1 MYEYIKGQLSSKN
14 PTQVVIDVGGVGYR
28 LNVPVSTFERL
39 PDIGSEAKLFTYLHV
54 REDALRLYAFATEG
68 ERALFEMLNSVSGIG
83 TNLALTILS
92 GVPAGELTKAIAEQ
106 NTTLLQ
112 SVKGIGKKTA
122 QRVVLELK
130 EKVSGEADLVAGVGQ
145 PLANE
150 AVAALDAL
158 GVPRA
163 AAERAV
169 ASAIDDAGSD
179 ASIEDIVRA
188 ALKLM

>member
-188 ALKLM
+188 VLKLM

>member
-14 PTQVVIDVGGVGYR
+14 PTQVVVDVGGVGYR

-39 PDIGSEAKLFTYLHV
+39 PDVENEVKLLAHLHV
-54 REDALRLYAFATEG
+54 REDTLRLYGFSTEG

-92 GVPAGELTKAIAEQ
+92 GVPANELVKAISEQ

-112 SVKGIGKKTA
+112 SIKGIGKKTA

-130 EKVSGEADLVAGVGQ
+130 EKVGGEAALAAGAGLPLVG
-145 PLANE
+145 E
-150 AVAALDAL
+150 AAAALAAL

-169 ASAIDDAGSD
+169 ASAIDATGSD

-188 ALKLM
+188 ALKLI

>member
-14 PTQVVIDVGGVGYR
+14 PTQVVVDVGGVGYR

-39 PDIGSEAKLFTYLHV
+39 PDVGNEAKLFTHLHV
-54 REDALRLYAFATEG
+54 REDALRLYGFATEG

-92 GVPAGELTKAIAEQ
+92 GVPASELVKAISEQ

-112 SVKGIGKKTA
+112 SIKGIGKKTA

-130 EKVSGEADLVAGVGQ
+130 EKVGGEAALTADAGLPFAG
-145 PLANE
+145 E
-150 AVAALDAL
+150 AVAALTAL

-163 AAERAV
+163 VAERAV
-169 ASAIDDAGSD
+169 ASALDAAGSD

-188 ALKLM
+188 ALKLI

>member
-39 PDIGSEAKLFTYLHV
+39 PDVGNEAQLFTYLHV
-54 REDALRLYAFATEG
+54 REDALRLYGFATEG

-92 GVPAGELTKAIAEQ
+92 GVPASELAKAIAEQ

-112 SVKGIGKKTA
+112 SIKGIGKKTA

-130 EKVSGEADLVAGVGQ
+130 EKVGGEAAIAAGAGQ

-150 AVAALDAL
+150 AVAALEAL
-158 GVPRA
+158 GVPRSV
-163 AAERAV
+163 AERAV
-169 ASAIDDAGSD
+169 ASAIDAAGSD

-188 ALKLM
+188 ALKLI